1 MIYLKKFTDSNI
13 LNIYKKSNFISP
25 HVFYE
30 IKNKSFHYL
39 EIYQRIE
46 YLESTGTQY
55 ISTNIIPNSETG
67 IGVKYLI
74 NDIQDRYM
82 VGLRDTTGDTRWCIG
97 TSFAS
102 SGSSG
107 IYYGYGTFNDGL
119 RPSSTSIN
127 NIHTSFL
134 NYFNSKTFIIDN
146 YSYNIPNSLSFIPQ
160 NDIRL
165 FGSSGING
173 SYSSWIG
180 RIYECKITQDN
191 ELICDFIPVRKN
203 GVGYMYDKISGLFF
217 SNKGTDEFILGPD
230 I

>member
-1 MIYLKKFTDSNI
+1 MKNLKIFNNNEDIEK
-13 LNIYKKSNFISP
+13 YVKSNFVSP
-25 HVFYE
+25 HIFLD
-30 IKNKSFHYL
+30 KQNKSLYYL
-39 EIYQRIE
+39 EYYKKIE

-55 ISTNIIPNSETG
+55 INTNIIPNSKTG
-67 IGVKYLI
+67 IVVKYLI

-102 SGSSG
+102 PGSSG
-107 IYYGYGTFNDGL
+107 IYYGYGPFYDAT
-119 RPSSTSIN
+119 RPSSTSVN

-134 NYFNSKTFIIDN
+134 NYFNSKTFIVDS

-160 NDIRL
+160 NNIRL
-165 FGSSGING
+165 FGSSGIDG

-191 ELICDFIPVRKN
+191 EIICDFIPVRKN
-203 GVGYMYDKISGLFF
+203 GVGYMYDKISGLLF
-217 SNKGTDEFILGPD
+217 SNKGTGEFILGPD